1 MLSIIAVLAT
11 TKVPNLKANHN
22 SVRDN
27 RSNAHAVLATTKVP
41 NLKANHNIAKLILI
55 LSGAVLATTKVP
67 NLNANH
73 NGNTIHLRL
82 LSQGAHL

>member
-1 MLSIIAVLAT
+1 MAVLAT

-22 SVRDN
+22 GELGVVGGSI
-27 RSNAHAVLATTKVP
+27 AVLATTKV
-41 NLKANHNIAKLILI
+41 A
-55 LSGAVLATTKVP
+55 